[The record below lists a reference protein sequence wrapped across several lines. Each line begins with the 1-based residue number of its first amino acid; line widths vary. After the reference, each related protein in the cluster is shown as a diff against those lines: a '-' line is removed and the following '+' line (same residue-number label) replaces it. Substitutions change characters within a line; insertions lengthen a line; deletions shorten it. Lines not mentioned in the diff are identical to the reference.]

1 MNQFLGKLSLYDI
14 IVMVIPGGTILLF
27 FLDYYGV
34 DLLYNGSYGISSL
47 AVLGMVVAS
56 YIIGMGNHVIAK
68 KLWRIIRN
76 NGLLLSYSL
85 GMVKNEDTKELNN
98 LMKNVNLECCK
109 LDLQSKSSLEDKYYE
124 AYSYVLEKSK
134 YGGISIIEGQVAFLQ
149 SMIIPMVLMLF
160 LFSKHDSLPLFSG
173 CFLLLLISLYLIL
186 NRTLLIH
193 KQVWEYYEY
202 TRRINKHEYENFG
215 KE

>member
-1 MNQFLGKLSLYDI
+1 
-14 IVMVIPGGTILLF
+14 MVIPGGTILLF

-68 KLWRIIRN
+68 KLWRIFRN
-76 NGLLLSYSL
+76 NGLLLFYSL

-134 YGGISIIEGQVAFLQ
+134 YGGISVIEGQVAFLQ
-149 SMIIPMVLMLF
+149 SMIFPIVLMLF
-160 LFSKHDSLPLFSG
+160 LFSKHNSLPLFLG
-173 CFLLLLISLYLIL
+173 GFLLLLISLYLIFD
-186 NRTLLIH
+186 RTMLIH

-202 TRRINKHEYENFG
+202 TKRINET
-215 KE
+215 

>member
-1 MNQFLGKLSLYDI
+1 MHQFLGKLSLYDI

-68 KLWRIIRN
+68 KLWRIFRN

-98 LMKNVNLECCK
+98 LMKNVKLECCK

-160 LFSKHDSLPLFSG
+160 LLSKFNSIHLVLG
-173 CFLLLLISLYLIL
+173 CVLLILISLYLIFD
-186 NRTLLIH
+186 RTMLIH

-202 TRRINKHEYENFG
+202 TKRINKHEYEDFG